1 LQKIEGCFFEVFF
14 VFKNLRTR
22 FETSLVKKQGL
33 RMMKISVAFK
43 IKSLWAVLANY
54 INFKHLF
61 LGYLLI
67 SKKLMFEIGS
77 HCDYRF

>member
-1 LQKIEGCFFEVFF
+1 MVFEVFF

-33 RMMKISVAFK
+33 RMMKVSVAFK
-43 IKSLWAVLANY
+43 TKSLWAVLANY

-77 HCDYRF
+77 RLLAQKKSRL